1 MYEDT
6 TGQTPIGGYKSEGHS
21 PPIIPQA
28 TQQSNHVGVQQQQS
42 SNPNSSVHQ
51 QNSVASG
58 QTHIV
63 APSTASESPAS
74 VSSQP
79 SGEFEI
85 LLKHF
90 F

>member
-6 TGQTPIGGYKSEGHS
+6 TGQTPIGGYKTEGHS

-28 TQQSNHVGVQQQQS
+28 TQQANHVGVQQQS
-42 SNPNSSVHQ
+42 SNQNSSVHQ

-79 SGEFEI
+79 SGKDQ
-85 LLKHF
+85 LL
-90 F
+90 